1 MNKKINSPSKLA
13 PNNREAGGIY
23 KHIFFDLD
31 HTIWDFETNS
41 GLTLKVMYE
50 EFNLPSKGVGPYE
63 EFRIIYKEHN
73 HRLWDRYTKGFIK
86 QDELRWKRMWHTL
99 LDYKIGDADFAKQ
112 ISQRYLEVLPI
123 QKELFPYTLDVL
135 NYLQDKKYTLHI
147 ISNGFEEVQHQKLFN
162 SGLTPYFKEIITS
175 EGCNYVKPQKEIFEY
190 AMRKA
195 GALLNE
201 SIMIGDNEEAD
212 ILGAVN
218 TGMDSVYV
226 NHINDE
232 KDSKAT
238 YTIYHL
244 KELENI
250 L

>member
-1 MNKKINSPSKLA
+1 MNTTT
-13 PNNREAGGIY
+13 NNAARAY

-41 GLTLKVMYE
+41 ALTLEAMYH
-50 EFNLPSKGVGPYE
+50 EFGLPAMGVGPFA
-63 EFRIIYKEHN
+63 EFHATYREHN
-73 HRLWDRYTKGFIK
+73 HRLWDRYSKGFIK

-99 LDYKIGDADFAKQ
+99 LDYKIGDADLAKQ
-112 ISQRYLEVLPI
+112 ISVRYLEVLPV
-123 QKELFPYTLDVL
+123 QKTLFPYTMAILDYL
-135 NYLQDKKYTLHI
+135 LSKNYFLHI
-147 ISNGFEEVQHQKLFN
+147 ISNGFEEVQHHKLQHA
-162 SGLTPYFKEIITS
+162 GIRKYFTEIITS

-190 AMRKA
+190 AMNKA
-195 GALLNE
+195 GASLQE

-218 TGMDSVYV
+218 TGMDSIWV
-226 NHINDE
+226 NHTREE
-232 KDSKAT
+232 KNSLAT

-244 KELENI
+244 KELETI

>member
-1 MNKKINSPSKLA
+1 MNKKINSA
-13 PNNREAGGIY
+13 PLGNY

-41 GLTLKVMYE
+41 GLTLKVMYD
-50 EFNLPSKGVGPYE
+50 EFDLPAKGVGPYE
-63 EFRIIYKEHN
+63 EFRVIYKEHN

-99 LDYKIGDADFAKQ
+99 LDYKIGDAGFAKE
-112 ISQRYLEVLPI
+112 ISQRYLEVLPT
-123 QKELFPYTLDVL
+123 QKELFPYTFEVL
-135 NYLQDKKYTLHI
+135 NYLRDKKYDLHI
-147 ISNGFEEVQHQKLFN
+147 ISNGFEEVQHRKLSN
-162 SGLTPYFKEIITS
+162 SGLSPYFKQIITS
-175 EGCNYVKPQKEIFEY
+175 EGCNYIKPQKEIFEY
-190 AMRKA
+190 AMQRA
-195 GALLNE
+195 NALLKE
-201 SIMIGDNEEAD
+201 CIMIGDNEEAD

-218 TGMDSVYV
+218 TGMDSIYV

-244 KELENI
+244 KELEGI

>member
-1 MNKKINSPSKLA
+1 MK
-13 PNNREAGGIY
+13 Y

-41 GLTLKVMYE
+41 ALTLKAMYH
-50 EFNLPSKGVGPYE
+50 EFDLPSHGVGPFE
-63 EFRIIYKEHN
+63 EFHAIYREHN
-73 HRLWDRYTKGFIK
+73 HRLWDRYSKGFIK

-99 LDYKIGDADFAKQ
+99 LDYKMGDEKFAKT
-112 ISQRYLEVLPI
+112 ISIRYLEVLPS
-123 QKELFPYTLDVL
+123 QKELFPYTKEILQYLLDK
-135 NYLQDKKYTLHI
+135 NYLLHI
-147 ISNGFEEVQHQKLFN
+147 ISNGFEEVQHHKLNN
-162 SGLTPYFKEIITS
+162 SGLKKYFTEIITS

-190 AMRKA
+190 AMNKA
-195 GALLNE
+195 GASLKE

-226 NHINDE
+226 NHINEE
-232 KDSKAT
+232 KDSQAT

-244 KELENI
+244 KELEAI

>member
-1 MNKKINSPSKLA
+1 MNKKINPLLVV
-13 PNNREAGGIY
+13 GGIY

-50 EFNLPSKGVGPYE
+50 EFDLPSKGVGPYE
-63 EFRIIYKEHN
+63 EFRIIYKDHN
-73 HRLWDRYTKGFIK
+73 HRMWDRYTKGFIK

-99 LDYKIGDADFAKQ
+99 LDYKIGDADLAKQ
-112 ISQRYLEVLPI
+112 ISQRYLEVLPT
-123 QKELFPYTLDVL
+123 QKELFPYTTEVL
-135 NYLQDKKYTLHI
+135 TYLIDKKYILHI
-147 ISNGFEEVQHQKLFN
+147 ISNGFEEVQHLKLRN
-162 SGLTPYFKEIITS
+162 SGLNPYFKEIITS

-190 AMRKA
+190 AMQKA
-195 GALLNE
+195 GASLNE

-218 TGMDSVYV
+218 TGMDSIFV
-226 NHINDE
+226 NHVNDE

-238 YTIYHL
+238 YTVYHL

-250 L
+250 F

>member
-1 MNKKINSPSKLA
+1 MNKKINPPSGV
-13 PNNREAGGIY
+13 RSTY

-50 EFNLPSKGVGPYE
+50 EFNLPGKGVGPYE
-63 EFRIIYKEHN
+63 EFRVIYKEHN

-99 LDYKIGDADFAKQ
+99 LDYKIGDADLAKQ

-123 QKELFPYTLDVL
+123 QKELFPYTTEVL
-135 NYLQDKKYTLHI
+135 TYLLDKKYLLHI
-147 ISNGFEEVQHQKLFN
+147 ISNAFEEVQHLKLRN
-162 SGLTPYFKEIITS
+162 SGLSPYFKEIITS

-190 AMRKA
+190 AMSKA
-195 GALLNE
+195 GASLNE

-218 TGMDSVYV
+218 TGMDSIYV

-238 YTIYHL
+238 YTVYHL
-244 KELENI
+244 KELEDI

>member
-1 MNKKINSPSKLA
+1 MNKKINSPSAVKGA
-13 PNNREAGGIY
+13 Y

-41 GLTLKVMYE
+41 ALTLQTMYT
-50 EFNLPSKGVGPYE
+50 EFDLPSMGVGPFA
-63 EFRIIYKEHN
+63 EFHAIYRDHN
-73 HRLWDRYTKGFIK
+73 HKLWDRYSKGFIK

-99 LDYKIGDADFAKQ
+99 LDYKIGDDKLAKT
-112 ISQRYLEVLPI
+112 ISQRYLEVLPT
-123 QKELFPYTLDVL
+123 QKELFPYTNEILIYL
-135 NYLQDKKYTLHI
+135 LNKNYLLHI
-147 ISNGFEEVQHQKLFN
+147 ISNGFEEVQHHKLNN
-162 SGLTPYFKEIITS
+162 SGLKKYFTQIITS

-190 AMRKA
+190 AMNRA
-195 GALLNE
+195 GASLKE

-218 TGMDSVYV
+218 SGMDSVYV
-226 NHINDE
+226 NHISDG

-238 YTIYHL
+238 YTIFHL
-244 KELENI
+244 KELEGI

>member
-1 MNKKINSPSKLA
+1 MNKKINSSSKSDF
-13 PNNREAGGIY
+13 NNGMTGFIY
-23 KHIFFDLD
+23 KNIFFDLD

-41 GLTLKVMYE
+41 GLTLKVMYQ
-50 EFNLPSKGVGPYE
+50 EFNLSDRGVGPYE
-63 EFRIIYKEHN
+63 EFQIIYKEHN
-73 HRLWDRYTKGFIK
+73 HRLWDRYSKGFIK
-86 QDELRWKRMWHTL
+86 QEELRWKRMWYTL
-99 LDYKIGDADFAKQ
+99 LDYKIGDADLAKQ
-112 ISQRYLEVLPI
+112 ISQRYLEVLPT
-123 QKELFPYTLDVL
+123 QKELFPYTIEILKYL
-135 NYLQDKKYTLHI
+135 KSKNYELHI
-147 ISNGFEEVQHQKLFN
+147 ISNGFEKVQHEKLNN
-162 SGLTPYFKEIITS
+162 SGLTPYFKEVITS

-190 AMRKA
+190 AMQKT
-195 GALLNE
+195 GALLKE

-212 ILGAVN
+212 ILGAFN

-226 NHINDE
+226 NHINNE